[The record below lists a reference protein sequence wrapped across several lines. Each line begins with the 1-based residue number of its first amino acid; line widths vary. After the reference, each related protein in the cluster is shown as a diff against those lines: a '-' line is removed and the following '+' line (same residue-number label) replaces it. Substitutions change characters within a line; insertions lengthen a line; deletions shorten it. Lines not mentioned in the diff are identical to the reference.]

1 MCIVKGQY
9 RQIIL
14 AAVCVQFNGIKV
26 FDEWPAEG
34 RKAWTSGSHQTLAR
48 PLCVN
53 HSDESWNRLSHVELM
68 DRWGWEQGAADPTPQ
83 KHSSSHQCW
92 QYTQTHTHKTREGK
106 KVGIRGEP
114 VIREH
119 FSSLIS
125 IACLMRKN
133 TSGFC
138 GQQPSLIILK
148 RNTTPPQLESSTL
161 FSAACRAEPRKP
173 VWKKKGEKKANH
185 ALFQSVQSALVNF
198 SVQRFNVSNE
208 HQTSTGLIV

>member
-26 FDEWPAEG
+26 FDEWTAEG

-92 QYTQTHTHKTREGK
+92 QYTQTHTQNQGGK
-106 KVGIRGEP
+106 KSRNTRWASNQRTLQQLNQYCLSDEE
-114 VIREH
+114 EH
-119 FSSLIS
+119 FWFLWAAAFINHPQKKHHSTTTWVEHPL
-125 IACLMRKN
+125 
-133 TSGFC
+133 FC
-138 GQQPSLIILK
+138 
-148 RNTTPPQLESSTL
+148 
-161 FSAACRAEPRKP
+161 
-173 VWKKKGEKKANH
+173 
-185 ALFQSVQSALVNF
+185 SV
-198 SVQRFNVSNE
+198 
-208 HQTSTGLIV
+208 